1 MPGENTTTGMIVY
14 YNIDAVKLETCSVVT
29 IGTYDGIHAGHK
41 AVLKKLA
48 EMAQKENCKSVVV
61 TFYPHPRLVLYPEQK
76 DLKLIDTEE
85 EKLAKFEEMG
95 IDMLIVIPF
104 NSTFAQIPYAVFVE
118 DILVKKL
125 SIRRFILG
133 RDHRFGKQREGNL
146 EAIQTM
152 GEKYNFAIDFVPT
165 TTYNDME
172 ISSTKIRKAM
182 AAGDVETACHMLG
195 DFFSLKAVVV
205 PGRKIG
211 QKIGFP
217 TANLNV
223 VLPDKLIPAEG
234 VYAVKVKWHNELLKG
249 MLNIGKN
256 PTAGPDG
263 LLKIEVH
270 IFNFNQNIYGHTLQ
284 IFFVKRIRNEMKFG
298 SFDMLQKQL
307 FEDKALAEAILA

>member
-1 MPGENTTTGMIVY
+1 MVVY
-14 YNIDAVKLETCSVVT
+14 YDIEAVKLETCSVVT

-41 AVLKKLA
+41 AVLNKLA

-95 IDMLIVIPF
+95 IDILIVIPF

-118 DILVKKL
+118 DFLVKKL
-125 SIRRFILG
+125 SIKRFILG

-146 EAIQTM
+146 EAIQSM
-152 GEKYNFAIDFVPT
+152 GGRYHFAIDFVPT
-165 TTYNDME
+165 TTCNDME
-172 ISSTKIRKAM
+172 ISSTKIRKAVM
-182 AAGDVETACHMLG
+182 TGDVETASNMLG

-205 PGRKIG
+205 PGKKIG

-217 TANLNV
+217 TANLSV
-223 VLPDKLIPAEG
+223 VHPDKLIPAEG
-234 VYAVKVKWHNELLKG
+234 VYAVKVKWHNELFKG

-256 PTAGPDG
+256 PTAGSDDT
-263 LLKIEVH
+263 LKIEVH
-270 IFNFNQNIYGHTLQ
+270 IFNFNSNIYGHTLQ
-284 IFFVKRIRNEMKFG
+284 VFFVKRIRNEMKFSG
-298 SFDMLQKQL
+298 FDMLQKQL